1 MRRLN
6 SMSRIKSCQSPL
18 PPFILHGPPEKV
30 CKMMFLLII
39 ESLPYLQV
47 FHVFSRKNRDMSG
60 DISAILGH
68 LGPFFGASNGAVSQV
83 RLICSFRYVD
93 LDGHGHCR
101 QCPLMIQ
108 TAGGPRGEAT
118 DQGLKLSSNSYR
130 YSYILYIY
138 IFFFFTTHICI
149 CLNTYIY
156 IYICVCLC
164 IYICKYVYID
174 LCIYRYMYI

>member
-6 SMSRIKSCQSPL
+6 SMSRIKSCQSP
-18 PPFILHGPPEKV
+18 F
-30 CKMMFLLII
+30 FTWT
-39 ESLPYLQV
+39 
-47 FHVFSRKNRDMSG
+47 SRKGLQD
-60 DISAILGH
+60 DVPFDHWIIAISPSVSCFLQKKIGTCLGTYRPSWAILGH

-118 DQGLKLSSNSYR
+118 DQGLKVIVIDIVI
-130 YSYILYIY
+130 SYI
-138 IFFFFTTHICI
+138 FFFTTHICI
-149 CLNTYIY
+149 CLNTHIY
-156 IYICVCLC
+156 MCVCVCLC
-164 IYICKYVYID
+164 IYMYVNMHI
-174 LCIYRYMYI
+174 

>member
-1 MRRLN
+1 MF
-6 SMSRIKSCQSPL
+6 SP
-18 PPFILHGPPEKV
+18 E
-30 CKMMFLLII
+30 
-39 ESLPYLQV
+39 
-47 FHVFSRKNRDMSG
+47 KNRDMSG

-118 DQGLKLSSNSYR
+118 DQGLKVIVIDIVI
-130 YSYILYIY
+130 SYIYIY
-138 IFFFFTTHICI
+138 IFFLTTHICI
-149 CLNTYIY
+149 CLNTHMYIY
-156 IYICVCLC
+156 IYVCVSVY
-164 IYICKYVYID
+164 IYIC
-174 LCIYRYMYI
+174 M